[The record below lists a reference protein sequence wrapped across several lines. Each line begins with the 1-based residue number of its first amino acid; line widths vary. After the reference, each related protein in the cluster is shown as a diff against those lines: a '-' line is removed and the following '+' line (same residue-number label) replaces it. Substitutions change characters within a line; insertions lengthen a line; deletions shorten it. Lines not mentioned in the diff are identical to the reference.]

1 MVSASDGASWMLL
14 VTRERKRDDREE
26 EKKTQREAKE
36 REIPVGMNTID
47 VHGDVF
53 VAASS
58 AKTTEAGGGCSW
70 GRRSVELELKLSVI
84 ASARSGAPL
93 EGDDLPVL
101 AF

>member
-1 MVSASDGASWMLL
+1 MSSYLAMVSASDGASWMLL

-58 AKTTEAGGGCSW
+58 AKTTEAGGD
-70 GRRSVELELKLSVI
+70 V
-84 ASARSGAPL
+84 P
-93 EGDDLPVL
+93 GDGVQWSLNSS
-101 AF
+101 

>member
-1 MVSASDGASWMLL
+1 MASASDGASWMLL

-58 AKTTEAGGGCSW
+58 KDNR
-70 GRRSVELELKLSVI
+70 GRRGMFLGT
-84 ASARSGAPL
+84 AFSGA
-93 EGDDLPVL
+93 
-101 AF
+101 

>member
-26 EKKTQREAKE
+26 EKKAQREAKE

-58 AKTTEAGGGCSW
+58 AKTNR
-70 GRRSVELELKLSVI
+70 GRRGMFLGT
-84 ASARSGAPL
+84 AFSGA
-93 EGDDLPVL
+93 
-101 AF
+101 